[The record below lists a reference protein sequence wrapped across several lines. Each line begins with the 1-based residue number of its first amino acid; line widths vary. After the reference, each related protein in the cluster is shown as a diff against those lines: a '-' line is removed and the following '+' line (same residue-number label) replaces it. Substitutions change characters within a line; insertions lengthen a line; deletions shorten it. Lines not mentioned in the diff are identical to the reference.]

1 MKIPSKVNV
10 DTGGGGSGAGAE
22 VTALAESLQAY
33 ACATRQFLG
42 KDLVDVSQ
50 ITEKTI
56 GDADC
61 DRTLKACMKGLD
73 EIWFSS
79 VIRTANQ
86 IFIDVPGASGG
97 KSFKFYRGGKFVND
111 IYDEWRRMK
120 EGSGITGDDKWNPAD
135 IWMAKKG
142 FKFKDGWKSLRDYN
156 RYIYDNFAN
165 TELIGIS
172 LKKLGKE
179 GAAHSKIFNN
189 GKPLTAN
196 FTGVKLGMNMFDSK
210 DIYIQFRS
218 EGKDGEIQLRN
229 FSSRPEPSSWQGEIK
244 GKTAAGG
251 KIGGGNVNEY
261 LKKRRTDN
269 AGLFTNSESEVFT
282 FTKTP
287 GFMKEFFRLYSLYYK
302 GTDKLYTLK
311 EFEAAAKAKDAD
323 SPGSFYFSKY
333 MNLKFIDLFE
343 TSGKKNE
350 LASDFMYYAKSNT
363 DESSY
368 FLKVS

>member
-1 MKIPSKVNV
+1 MKIPTKVNV
-10 DTGGGGSGAGAE
+10 DAGSGGSGAGAE

-42 KDLVDVSQ
+42 KDLIDVSQ

-61 DRTLKACMKGLD
+61 DRSLKACMKGLD
-73 EIWFSS
+73 DIWFTS

-86 IFIDVPGASGG
+86 IFIDVPGSKTG

-120 EGSGITGDDKWNPAD
+120 DGSGITGDDKWNPAD

-142 FKFKDGWKSLRDYN
+142 FKFKAGWKSLRDYN

-189 GKPLTAN
+189 GKPLTAT
-196 FTGVKLGMNMFDSK
+196 FTGIKLGMNMFDSK

-251 KIGGGNVNEY
+251 KIGGGIIFAGAVDTGIQKAKLTFPKEVPINKPSDADF
-261 LKKRRTDN
+261 KKFATMFKELSKSR
-269 AGLFTNSESEVFT
+269 ESIPNLIAE
-282 FTKTP
+282 
-287 GFMKEFFRLYSLYYK
+287 
-302 GTDKLYTLK
+302 
-311 EFEAAAKAKDAD
+311 AKAGHRKDKTWWM
-323 SPGSFYFSKY
+323 SKY
-333 MNLKFIDLFE
+333 IGIDLVY
-343 TSGKKNE
+343 TMIQNKKIDG
-350 LASDFMYYAKSNT
+350 LCSYMFQYASSATKN
-363 DESSY
+363 SSIFIKY
-368 FLKVS
+368 SA

>member
-42 KDLVDVSQ
+42 KDLIDVSQ

-61 DRTLKACMKGLD
+61 DRSLKACMKGLD
-73 EIWFSS
+73 EIWFTS
-79 VIRTANQ
+79 VVRTANQ
-86 IFIDVPGASGG
+86 IFIDVPGASSG

-142 FKFKDGWKSLRDYN
+142 FKLKTGWKSLRDYN

-196 FTGVKLGMNMFDSK
+196 FTGIKLGSNMFDSK

-251 KIGGGNVNEY
+251 KIGGGVIFAGAVDTGIQRTKLTFPKEVPVNKPSETDF
-261 LKKRRTDN
+261 KKFATMFKDLS
-269 AGLFTNSESEVFT
+269 GSKESI
-282 FTKTP
+282 P
-287 GFMKEFFRLYSLYYK
+287 NLI
-302 GTDKLYTLK
+302 
-311 EFEAAAKAKDAD
+311 AQAKAGHRKDKTWWM
-323 SPGSFYFSKY
+323 SKY
-333 MNLKFIDLFE
+333 IGIDLVY
-343 TSGKKNE
+343 TMIQNKKIDA
-350 LASDFMYYAKSNT
+350 LCSYMFQYASSATKN
-363 DESSY
+363 SSIFIKY
-368 FLKVS
+368 SA